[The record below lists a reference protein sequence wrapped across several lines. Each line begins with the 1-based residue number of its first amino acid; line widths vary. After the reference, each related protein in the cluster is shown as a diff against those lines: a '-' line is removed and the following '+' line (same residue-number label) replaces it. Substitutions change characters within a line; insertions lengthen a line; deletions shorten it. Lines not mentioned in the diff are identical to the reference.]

1 MAVGNEPDWGVNGGA
16 MLRRLR
22 QAAGLTLADVAG
34 RLDDANIR
42 VDAAHL
48 QRIETGQ
55 IARPTADTLESILK
69 AGLNA
74 AYLVRRDVL
83 DAYGY
88 RLPWALPTEQ
98 EIEEARQLCAPE
110 VSTATWPTY
119 FMDYALRIWGW
130 NRYFPRLIGRSV
142 GDPAIERFIGLT
154 HIEILLNP
162 ALGATQQVANA
173 GEFVPLMLTMF
184 KSETRPYQRDPWF
197 LDLLQRGHSWP
208 GFMELW
214 ETLPDDAD
222 RVLPAQPVLPIEI
235 HVPGVEPVMRFRITH
250 ITVAHDPRFR
260 IVHLIPYGA
269 TTLRECAMWAEAAG
283 EM

>member
-1 MAVGNEPDWGVNGGA
+1 MARGDEFDWHGTGGA

-22 QAAGLTLADVAG
+22 QSAGLTLVELAG

-55 IARPTADTLESILK
+55 IARPTAETLDSILT
-69 AGLNA
+69 AGLDA
-74 AYLVRRDVL
+74 GYLVRRDVL

-88 RLPWALPTEQ
+88 RLPWELPTAE
-98 EIEEARQLCAPE
+98 EIEEARQLCDTE

-130 NRYFPRLIGRSV
+130 NRYFPRLIGRAPD
-142 GDPAIERFIGLT
+142 DPVIERFIGLT

-162 ALGATQQVANA
+162 ALGANQQVANA
-173 GEFVPLMLTMF
+173 GDFVPLMLTMF
-184 KSETRPYQRDPWF
+184 KSQTTPHHGEPWF
-197 LDLLQRGHSWP
+197 LELLQRGRSWP
-208 GFMELW
+208 GFTELW

-222 RVLPAQPVLPIEI
+222 RVLPAQPVLPIAVQ
-235 HVPGVEPVMRFRITH
+235 VPGVDPIMKFRITH
-250 ITVAHDPRFR
+250 ITFAHDPRFR
-260 IVHLIPYGA
+260 IVHLIPFGA
-269 TTLRECAMWAEAAG
+269 ATLRECADWAEAAG
-283 EM
+283 EL